1 MALPYIRNP
10 EQQENQLC
18 FIQKPRQRCQNLQQ
32 SAMQSGDT
40 SGDTAAI
47 QSLSLA
53 RRAAHNQALP
63 PLTYGLLK

>member
-1 MALPYIRNP
+1 MDGTPLIQKSGTTRKPTLLYSETAAALP
-10 EQQENQLC
+10 
-18 FIQKPRQRCQNLQQ
+18 KP
-32 SAMQSGDT
+32 SAKRDAKLRYK
-40 SGDTAAI
+40 AAI